1 MIDEVTK
8 QKIIDTAHI
17 VDVVSDF
24 VSLRRAGVDYIG
36 LCPFHADR
44 RPSFHVSPSK
54 NICKCF
60 SCGEG
65 GTPVSF
71 LMKLEKMTFPEALR
85 YLARKYGI
93 PLEEREESPEER
105 ERRNQQESM
114 YLVQKF
120 AAEYFGKQLLEGDE
134 GRNIAPTFTLAA

>member
-71 LMKLEKMTFPEALR
+71 LM
-85 YLARKYGI
+85 
-93 PLEEREESPEER
+93 ESP
-105 ERRNQQESM
+105 
-114 YLVQKF
+114 
-120 AAEYFGKQLLEGDE
+120 
-134 GRNIAPTFTLAA
+134 

>member
-44 RPSFHVSPSK
+44 RPSFHVSPHEK
-54 NICKCF
+54 HLQM
-60 SCGEG
+60 
-65 GTPVSF
+65 F
-71 LMKLEKMTFPEALR
+71 LD
-85 YLARKYGI
+85 
-93 PLEEREESPEER
+93 
-105 ERRNQQESM
+105 
-114 YLVQKF
+114 
-120 AAEYFGKQLLEGDE
+120 GDTWNE
-134 GRNIAPTFTLAA
+134 GRRSA